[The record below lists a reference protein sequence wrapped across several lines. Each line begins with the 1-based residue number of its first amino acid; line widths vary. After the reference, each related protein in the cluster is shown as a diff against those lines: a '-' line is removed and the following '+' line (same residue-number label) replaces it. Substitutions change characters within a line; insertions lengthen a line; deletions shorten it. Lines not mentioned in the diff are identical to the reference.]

1 MEWKGASSFVN
12 AGRGCGDD
20 ADADGFWHLSDDDDI
35 SQSAPL
41 ADCYHDECRVTA
53 LSPCVARFPYNEF
66 SGDVQM
72 MSLFSLSVKGHSL
85 FYTQTQRVRPLK
97 LKRKLTT
104 PAYLSNLTHEGA
116 TP

>member
-1 MEWKGASSFVN
+1 MEGCVVVCQCRQGMRRLG
-12 AGRGCGDD
+12 GRG
-20 ADADGFWHLSDDDDI
+20 ADGFWHLSDDDDI

-53 LSPCVARFPYNEF
+53 LSPCVARFPYNDF

-85 FYTQTQRVRPLK
+85 FYG
-97 LKRKLTT
+97 
-104 PAYLSNLTHEGA
+104 N
-116 TP
+116 